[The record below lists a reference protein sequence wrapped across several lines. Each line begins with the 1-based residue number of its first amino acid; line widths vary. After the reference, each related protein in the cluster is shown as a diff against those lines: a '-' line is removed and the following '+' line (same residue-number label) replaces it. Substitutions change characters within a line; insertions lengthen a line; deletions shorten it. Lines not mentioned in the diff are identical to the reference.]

1 MFEELF
7 ARSGL
12 SLDRLRS
19 FLAFA
24 QKGSIAKAAPGDV
37 NLQSQMSR
45 QISELEAFFATELT
59 VRRGKSLAASEAG
72 ARLALLIQQQLQDLE
87 DFRREQ
93 AQLKKAF
100 TIGAGAS
107 LLEWLVVPALSDI
120 RAALGEATVSLDT
133 RRSRAL
139 VEAVQEGRLD
149 FAVVRENALS
159 EKARRLPLLQV
170 RFHLCV
176 PKRLLGRGMPA
187 QRVLDPALWQKLP
200 FTAGKDGGQLDATI
214 RQAMRDAG
222 VDFRPVVE
230 CTSMLQSRQVIERG
244 ECAGVLPSVGLHGL
258 AAKHILIREFPPLK
272 DYGHRLVLHWNER
285 QLRRRGLEEAAV
297 RQIAAAIQKGAEA
310 RPQGL

>member
-59 VRRGKSLAASEAG
+59 VRRGKSLEVSAAG
-72 ARLALLIQQQLQDLE
+72 ARLAMLIQQQLQDLE

-93 AQLKKAF
+93 AQVKKAF
-100 TIGAGAS
+100 VVGAGAS
-107 LLEWLVVPALSDI
+107 ILDWLVLPALAGI
-120 RAALGEATVSLDT
+120 REALGQATIRLDT
-133 RRSRAL
+133 LRSRAL
-139 VEAVQEGRLD
+139 VEAVKEGRVD
-149 FAVVRENALS
+149 FAIVRENALP
-159 EKARRLPLLQV
+159 EKARRHPV
-170 RFHLCV
+170 RRIRFHLCV
-176 PKRLLGRGMPA
+176 PRRLLKRGAPA
-187 QRVLDPALWQKLP
+187 SWVEDPAVWAELP

-214 RQAMRDAG
+214 RQAMREAG

-230 CTSMLQSRQVIERG
+230 CNSMLQARQMIERG
-244 ECAGVLPSVGLHGL
+244 ECAGVLPSVGIHGL
-258 AAKHILIREFPPLK
+258 AAKHVIVREFAPLK
-272 DYGHRLVLHWNER
+272 NYGHPLVLHWNER
-285 QLRRRGLEEAAV
+285 QMRRRGIEEDAI
-297 RQIAAAIQKGAEA
+297 RHIAEAMQKGAEA
-310 RPQGL
+310 DRQGL